1 MSWASSAFWKVTLS
15 HRSHNGGSSS
25 RHSEATPSP
34 ISTDY
39 EEEGEEE
46 LPMQQAEEVHTFDAI
61 FIDLRNDRERQAYS
75 LIKDQVFANTKEFD
89 SDLLEKIGMDSEFI
103 FI

>member
-1 MSWASSAFWKVTLS
+1 
-15 HRSHNGGSSS
+15 
-25 RHSEATPSP
+25 
-34 ISTDY
+34 
-39 EEEGEEE
+39 
-46 LPMQQAEEVHTFDAI
+46 VHTFDAI